1 MTTSYQT
8 FNKRRKNK
16 WVGNKW
22 ALSLSWPIRY
32 GYLEPVTFSN
42 KSSAC
47 TGKTSRPRLQI
58 TFRSLAVHQRS
69 ENSGCGFDFRE
80 LTIRLR
86 FAPRR
91 QTWQWVDW
99 VEYFAFRGSFDR
111 YERTRAHT
119 VRTSSRFLAGTTQP
133 RTH

>member
-1 MTTSYQT
+1 MTII
-8 FNKRRKNK
+8 
-16 WVGNKW
+16 V
-22 ALSLSWPIRY
+22 A
-32 GYLEPVTFSN
+32 VVVVV
-42 KSSAC
+42 AVAVA
-47 TGKTSRPRLQI
+47 I
-58 TFRSLAVHQRS
+58 T
-69 ENSGCGFDFRE
+69 RE
-80 LTIRLR
+80 LTIRQR

-99 VEYFAFRGSFDR
+99 VEYFAFRGIFDR